1 MPNKDDAH
9 TKESEVTLLADDELD
24 AVAGGKAGD
33 GKPTPGKLNFEHYY
47 DKSSSIF

>member
-24 AVAGGKAGD
+24 AVAGGK
-33 GKPTPGKLNFEHYY
+33 PPPGKLNFEHYY
-47 DKSSSIF
+47 DKSSGIF